1 LATEARMITSDSALR
16 LGLATATACLLACG
30 SATYSEPV
38 PLQASPSQIA
48 PKPAAS
54 TPAKPA
60 PPPEAAA
67 PAPAPAPAPPPEVK
81 HDPSHDRAAQL
92 REAAG
97 LLEKAE
103 DARER
108 DAKSYAEQLFSS
120 AELIVGS
127 AALAELASR
136 FRQGAPPRIDTPLK
150 ALPKDSAPQPAVVG
164 SSEKDRP
171 EPRPK
176 KGALTGT
183 LSLGGKAFSGDFG
196 VVTLQPIGKNL
207 RAFPTAR
214 IMEQRNRTFAPHV
227 LVVPVGS
234 VVMFPNF
241 DPTFHNV
248 FSSSE
253 TKPFDLGLYKS
264 GEAREVLFDREG
276 TVRLACNLHANMS
289 AFIVVVSAPHYVV
302 TDSSGNFSFASLEPG
317 KYTLKAYSE
326 RSLAPY
332 TQEIE
337 IKPGK
342 NRVNVG
348 VADDAPT
355 GPLPDK
361 FGVARVAKK
370 S

>member
-1 LATEARMITSDSALR
+1 MATEVRMITSNSAR
-16 LGLATATACLLACG
+16 GLVLVAAIACLVACG
-30 SATYSEPV
+30 AVYSEPV
-38 PLQASPSQIA
+38 PLQNTPTAA
-48 PKPAAS
+48 PKVAAAPPPAPPVA
-54 TPAKPA
+54 TPPPA
-60 PPPEAAA
+60 PPP
-67 PAPAPAPAPPPEVK
+67 PPPEVK
-81 HDPSHDRAAQL
+81 HDPAHDRAAQL

-97 LLEKAE
+97 LLEQAE
-103 DARER
+103 DARAR
-108 DAKSYAEQLFSS
+108 DAKSYAEQLFST
-120 AELIVGS
+120 AEMIVGS
-127 AALAELASR
+127 AALADIASR
-136 FRQGAPPRIDTPLK
+136 FRQGAPPRVETPLK

-164 SSEKDRP
+164 SSERDRP
-171 EPRPK
+171 EPKPK
-176 KGALTGT
+176 KGALAGT
-183 LSLGGKAFSGDFG
+183 LLLGGKAFSGDFG
-196 VVTLQPIGKNL
+196 VVTLQPAGKNI

-227 LVVPVGS
+227 LVVPLGS
-234 VVMFPNF
+234 VVIFPNF
-241 DPTFHNV
+241 DPVFHNV
-248 FSSSE
+248 FSASD

-264 GEAREVLFDREG
+264 GEAREVLFDHEG

-302 TDSSGNFSFASLEPG
+302 TDSSGSFSFASLEPG